1 SVVVWVGAVKME
13 RWWDWDGKTFKEMRG
28 MKEKDKAFEA
38 IFKENENRIHYHL
51 HKLGIK
57 DPYNEFYVEGMYA
70 MWQAYQ
76 KFQPDKG
83 TLSTYFN
90 YMIRFRLMDLLRKK
104 ARETKNLRSIVQA
117 EKLKEDDGNSMRKS
131 GVPVIDPVGL
141 QGEDGGLEMELN
153 SSLWR
158 GVREKL
164 TEKQWKWVYYYI
176 ILEMPGKAI
185 AVKGGVTVGAVK
197 SRGRE
202 ARKQLRE

>member
-1 SVVVWVGAVKME
+1 
-13 RWWDWDGKTFKEMRG
+13 
-28 MKEKDKAFEA
+28 
-38 IFKENENRIHYHL
+38 L

-70 MWQAYQ
+70 MWEAYQ

-117 EKLKEDDGNSMRKS
+117 ERLKGDGNSMRKS

-141 QGEDGGLEMELN
+141 QVKDGEMEMESAL
-153 SSLWR
+153 
-158 GVREKL
+158 
-164 TEKQWKWVYYYI
+164 
-176 ILEMPGKAI
+176 
-185 AVKGGVTVGAVK
+185 
-197 SRGRE
+197 
-202 ARKQLRE
+202 